1 MNGHQ
6 KPHGRGNAQYRVMG
20 TFLTLALVNVLYAA
34 APTPQPEGPLST
46 IEHALQLGNLRQ
58 SLPSDRRGIYLP
70 PSVHF
75 LARPPYLDLQDQL
88 AGADIALMGGARITW
103 TSAIDYTDG
112 HITILSES
120 TNTLGDRKSIAQPHG
135 FRTGDKVEIFATGS
149 APRGLTTRQ
158 ASTAKPVFY
167 FVRTDGSTGFY
178 LHKHE
183 TDAYAARQTLKPL
196 PPSTLDGNQLG
207 QLFFVP
213 QALQRR
219 RPAQDNP
226 GEGEPPW
233 EGILRRLK
241 RVLESDATSRVKLEA
256 KGVAML
262 SLALRAKNEG
272 EHAVAHRF
280 FDHYSRTNLYL
291 PNPPASIPE
300 VLLEQA
306 HMHVED
312 EDFREALEKYYDA
325 QKSLLAR
332 PTADERIWQ
341 WLNLQAKRGIADTF
355 FTDTDGYNED
365 VRQWAFKMG
374 GLEMKRTHSII
385 TDTTKIIF
393 ENVVQTSRPHALRS
407 GMRLHL
413 LPLGTT
419 PATVNI
425 KADQPLYV
433 KVVDDGR
440 DDKFI
445 LLDTETDTRNP
456 TILSGRLPTTP
467 NTGKLFFLP
476 YTAPASQ
483 LIQSIRPS
491 RYSGDQLGLHV
502 YPRLT
507 KLYAAARLYVQL
519 DLEVDDL
526 KRVFKGLNNTLFAG
540 PRGEDL
546 EKWRRKWRRWSN
558 PDEGKIDLKA
568 LAGDLPKLIMTPL
581 QLDNKVDEEAI
592 KERARLRQAAQPIV
606 EKGSWSVIFDH
617 MHNIFAKDS
626 VPASGIQIDLQRDVL
641 NKRLHGLQTG
651 DPVRFSGPLPTTAN
665 VRDLDNASV
674 MFVRAT
680 SLNQFSLHPSAS
692 EAVNGLNGVDFNGT
706 GSNRFITLVG
716 IPYEETTVGVALKNL
731 AIAAELEGEFGRAM
745 QYLTE
750 YQARNPD
757 SPVVPEALLR
767 QGFLYRLMGQ
777 PNLAIEKFY
786 ETMTDATRLRSRNL
800 LKYRRTTLMAQAQ
813 IADTYYADLRQYDE
827 AIKFYQQL
835 LNNAPTA
842 PDEELSLEN
851 TKYKLIRCLVR
862 RAMELELHATDPE
875 KRRENPLLVDERHQR
890 LTTLTQEATRFLVNH
905 PRSGFLSQVRYL
917 RATAFEQLGDEKNA
931 DKDYRTLI
939 ETPAS
944 EKSDENDQ
952 RNFWRTKAALDLAD
966 RMFARKRYA
975 DAVQVYPVLLPHNPT
990 LDAHIRIQQQI
1001 AFCHGYLDNLEEEIA
1016 AWTRI
1021 DTLWRN
1027 QEIRLEEAQDILA
1040 VLEQQA
1046 KGLNDFELETQIE
1059 RINKQ
1064 KEVIKSNRT
1073 ALTPRLELVAH
1084 MARARIQILSIHQRL
1099 LPQPVPAPSPAV
1111 ANTP

>member
-6 KPHGRGNAQYRVMG
+6 KPHGRGNAQNRATG
-20 TFLTLALVNVLYAA
+20 TFLALALVSALSAA
-34 APTPQPEGPLST
+34 IPPQPEGPLST
-46 IEHALQLGNLRQ
+46 IEHALQLGDLRQ

-88 AGADIALMGGARITW
+88 AGADIAFLGGARMTW
-103 TSAIDYTDG
+103 TSAIDYTNG
-112 HITILSES
+112 RITILSES
-120 TNTLGDRKSIAQPHG
+120 TNTLGDRHSIAKPHG

-158 ASTAKPVFY
+158 AHPAKPVFY
-167 FVRTDGSTGFY
+167 FVRTNGPNGFY

-183 TDAYAARQTLKPL
+183 TDAYAARQTLKPS
-196 PPSTLDGNQLG
+196 PPSTLGSDQPG

-213 QALQRR
+213 QALERR
-219 RPAQDNP
+219 RPPADNP

-262 SLALRAKNEG
+262 SLALRARNEG
-272 EHAVAHRF
+272 EHAVAHQF
-280 FDHYSRTNLYL
+280 FDHYARTNLYL
-291 PNPPASIPE
+291 PNPPVSLPE
-300 VLLEQA
+300 VLLAQA
-306 HMHVED
+306 QIHIEG
-312 EDFREALEKYYDA
+312 EDFRTAVEKYYDA

-332 PTADERIWQ
+332 PAADERMWQ

-355 FTDTDGYNED
+355 FVDTGGYNED

-374 GLEMKRTHSII
+374 GREMKRTHSTI
-385 TDTTKIIF
+385 TDATKIIF
-393 ENVVQTSRPHALRS
+393 ENVVQTSRPHSLRS

-419 PATVNI
+419 PTTVNI
-425 KADQPLYV
+425 KVDQPLYV
-433 KVVDDGR
+433 KVVDDGQG
-440 DDKFI
+440 DKFI
-445 LLDTETDTRNP
+445 LLDAESDTRDP
-456 TILSGRLPTTP
+456 TIVNGRLPTTP
-467 NTGKLFFLP
+467 DTGKLFFLP
-476 YTAPASQ
+476 STAPASQ
-483 LIQSIRPS
+483 LVQATRPS
-491 RYSGDQLGLHV
+491 RYTGDQLGLSV

-507 KLYAAARLYVQL
+507 KLYAAARLYAQL

-546 EKWRRKWRRWSN
+546 AKWRRKWRRWSN
-558 PDEGKIDLKA
+558 PGDGKIDLKA
-568 LAGDLPKLIMTPL
+568 LANDLPQLIKTPG
-581 QLDNKVDEEAI
+581 QLDDEATANAL
-592 KERARLRQAAQPIV
+592 KERARLRQASRPMV
-606 EKGSWSVIFDH
+606 EKGAWSIIFDH
-617 MHNIFAKDS
+617 MHNIFSKDS
-626 VPASGIQIDLQRDVL
+626 VPTSGIQIDLQRDVL
-641 NKRLHGLQTG
+641 TKRLHGLQTG
-651 DPVRFSGPLPTTAN
+651 EPVRFSGSLPTTAN

-680 SLNQFSLHPSAS
+680 SLNQFSLHPSAT
-692 EAVNGLNGVDFNGT
+692 EAVNGLNGIDFNGT
-706 GSNRFITLVG
+706 GPKQFVTLAG
-716 IPYEETTVGVALKNL
+716 IPYEETTVGVALKTL
-731 AIAAELEGEFGRAM
+731 AIAAEYEGEFGRAM

-835 LNNAPTA
+835 LNNNPVA

-862 RAMELELHATDPE
+862 RAMELKLHATDPA
-875 KRRENPLLVDERHQR
+875 KRRVNPLLVDERHQR
-890 LTTLTQEATRFLVNH
+890 LTALTQEATRFLVNH

-931 DKDYRTLI
+931 DKDFRTLI

-944 EKSDENDQ
+944 EKSDENNQ

-1001 AFCHGYLDNLEEEIA
+1001 AFCHGHLDNLEEEIA

-1021 DTLWRN
+1021 DTLWRG
-1027 QEIRLEEAQDILA
+1027 QETRLEEAQDILT

-1046 KGLNDFELETQIE
+1046 KDLKDVELETQIE

-1064 KEVIKSNRT
+1064 KEIIKSNRT

-1084 MARARIQILSIHQRL
+1084 MARARIQILSIRQRL
-1099 LPQPVPAPSPAV
+1099 LLQPVPAPLPAV

>member
-6 KPHGRGNAQYRVMG
+6 KPHGCGNAQHRATG
-20 TFLTLALVNVLYAA
+20 TFLALALISVLCAA
-34 APTPQPEGPLST
+34 TPPQPEGPLST

-88 AGADIALMGGARITW
+88 AGADIALMGGARMTW
-103 TSAIDYTDG
+103 ASAIDYTDG
-112 HITILSES
+112 NITILSER
-120 TNTLGDRKSIAQPHG
+120 TNNFGDKDSIAKPHG

-158 ASTAKPVFY
+158 EKSEKPVFY
-167 FVRTDGSTGFY
+167 FVRTNGPNGFY

-183 TDAYAARQTLKPL
+183 TDAYAARQTLKPS
-196 PPSTLDGNQLG
+196 PPSTLGSDQPG

-213 QALQRR
+213 QALERR
-219 RPAQDNP
+219 RPPADNP

-262 SLALRAKNEG
+262 SLALRARDEG

-280 FDHYSRTNLYL
+280 FDHYARTNLYL
-291 PNPPASIPE
+291 PNPPVSLPE
-300 VLLEQA
+300 VLLAQA
-306 HMHVED
+306 RMHVED
-312 EDFREALEKYYDA
+312 QDFREALEKYYDA

-332 PTADERIWQ
+332 PSADERIWQ

-355 FTDTDGYNED
+355 FADTEGYNED

-374 GLEMKRTHSII
+374 GLEMKRTHSTI

-393 ENVVQTSRPHALRS
+393 ENVIQTSRPHALRS
-407 GMRLHL
+407 GLRLHL

-419 PATVNI
+419 PDTVNI

-433 KVVDDGR
+433 KVVNDGQG
-440 DDKFI
+440 DKLI
-445 LLDTETDTRNP
+445 LLDAEADTRNP
-456 TILSGRLPTTP
+456 TIVSGRLPTTP

-476 YTAPASQ
+476 YSASASQ
-483 LIQSIRPS
+483 LVQTIKPS
-491 RYSGDQLGLHV
+491 SYTDDQLGLHV

-507 KLYAAARLYVQL
+507 KLYAAASLYAQL

-546 EKWRRKWRRWSN
+546 AKWRRKWRRWSN
-558 PDEGKIDLKA
+558 PGEGGKIDLKA
-568 LAGDLPKLIMTPL
+568 LADDLPQLIKTPL
-581 QLDNKVDEEAI
+581 QLDDKAAADTL
-592 KERARLRQAAQPIV
+592 KERARLRQATQPIV
-606 EKGSWSVIFDH
+606 EEGAWSVIFNH

-626 VPASGIQIDLQRDVL
+626 VPASGIQLDLQRDVL

-651 DPVRFSGPLPTTAN
+651 EPVRFSGPLPTTAN

-680 SLNQFSLHPSAS
+680 SLNQFSLHPSTS
-692 EAVNGLNGVDFNGT
+692 EAVNGLNGIDFNGT
-706 GSNRFITLVG
+706 GPKRFVTLVG

-731 AIAAELEGEFGRAM
+731 AIAAELEGEFGRAL

-767 QGFLYRLMGQ
+767 QGFIYRLMGQ

-835 LNNAPTA
+835 LNNNPSAPN
-842 PDEELSLEN
+842 EELSLEN

-862 RAMELELHATDPE
+862 RAMELKLHATDPS
-875 KRRENPLLVDERHQR
+875 KRRKNPLLVDERHQR

-905 PRSGFLSQVRYL
+905 PRSVFLSQVRYL

-931 DKDYRTLI
+931 DKDFRTLI

-944 EKSDENDQ
+944 EKSNENNQ

-1001 AFCHGYLDNLEEEIA
+1001 AFCHGHLDNLEEEIS

-1021 DTLWRN
+1021 DTLWRD
-1027 QEIRLEEAQDILA
+1027 QETRLEEAQDILT

-1046 KGLNDFELETQIE
+1046 KGLKDVELETQIE

-1064 KEVIKSNRT
+1064 KEIIKSNRT

-1084 MARARIQILSIHQRL
+1084 MARARKQILSIRQRL
-1099 LPQPVPAPSPAV
+1099 SPQPVPMPPPAV

>member
-1 MNGHQ
+1 MNEHK
-6 KPHGRGNAQYRVMG
+6 KPHGCGDDRDRATGL
-20 TFLTLALVNVLYAA
+20 FLTLVLASVLSAA
-34 APTPQPEGPLST
+34 TPLQPEGPLST
-46 IEHALQLGNLRQ
+46 IEHALKLGDLRQ
-58 SLPSDRRGIYLP
+58 SLPSDRRGMYLP
-70 PSVHF
+70 PSVAF
-75 LARPPYLDLQDQL
+75 LVRPPYLDLQDQL
-88 AGADIALMGGARITW
+88 AGADIALLGGARATW
-103 TSAIDYTDG
+103 TSAIDYTNG
-112 HITILSES
+112 HITTLSET
-120 TNTLGDRKSIAQPHG
+120 TNILGDKDSIPKPHG

-158 ASTAKPVFY
+158 TGPANPVFY
-167 FVRTDGSTGFY
+167 FVRTDGPTGFY
-178 LHKHE
+178 LHKLE
-183 TDAYAARQTLKPL
+183 IDAYAARQTLKPL
-196 PPSTLDGNQLG
+196 PPGTLSSSQPGR
-207 QLFFVP
+207 LFFVP
-213 QALQRR
+213 QALERR
-219 RPAQDNP
+219 RPPADDP

-241 RVLESDATSRVKLEA
+241 RILESDATSRVKLEA

-262 SLALRAKNEG
+262 SLALRARNEG
-272 EHAVAHRF
+272 KHAVAHKF
-280 FDHYSRTNLYL
+280 FDHYARTNLYL
-291 PNPPASIPE
+291 PNPPVSLPE
-300 VLLEQA
+300 VLIAQA
-306 HMHVED
+306 QMHVED
-312 EDFREALEKYYDA
+312 KDFRSALEKYYDA

-332 PTADERIWQ
+332 PASDERMWQ

-355 FTDTDGYNED
+355 FADTGGYNED

-374 GLEMKRTHSII
+374 GLEMERTHSTI
-385 TDTTKIIF
+385 TDTTKVIF
-393 ENVVQTSRPHALRS
+393 ENVVQTPRPHGLRS
-407 GMRLHL
+407 GVRLHL

-433 KVVDDGR
+433 KVIEDGR
-440 DDKFI
+440 KDKFI
-445 LLDTETDTRNP
+445 LLDAEADTRNP
-456 TILSGRLPTTP
+456 TIISGRLPTTP
-467 NTGKLFFLP
+467 DTGKLFFLP
-476 YTAPASQ
+476 YTAPASELVHATQ
-483 LIQSIRPS
+483 PG
-491 RYSGDQLGLHV
+491 RYTGDQLGLRV

-507 KLYAAARLYVQL
+507 KLFAAARLYAQL
-519 DLEVDDL
+519 DSEVDDL

-546 EKWRRKWRRWSN
+546 AKWRRKWRHWSN
-558 PDEGKIDLKA
+558 TSEGKVDLKA
-568 LAGDLPKLIMTPL
+568 LANDLPQLIKTPV
-581 QLDNKVDEEAI
+581 QLDDEAAADAL
-592 KERARLRQAAQPIV
+592 KERARLRRASQPV
-606 EKGSWSVIFDH
+606 MEEGAWSIIFDH

-626 VPASGIQIDLQRDVL
+626 VPASGIRIDLQRDVL

-674 MFVRAT
+674 MFVRAI

-692 EAVNGLNGVDFNGT
+692 EAVNKLNGIDFNGT
-706 GSNRFITLVG
+706 GPKQFVTLVG
-716 IPYEETTVGVALKNL
+716 IPYEETTVGAALKNL
-731 AIAAELEGEFGRAM
+731 AVAAEREGEFGRAM

-757 SPVVPEALLR
+757 SPMVPEALLR

-777 PNLAIEKFY
+777 PDLAIEKFY

-835 LNNAPTA
+835 LNNNPIA

-862 RAMELELHATDPE
+862 RAMELEIHATDPA

-890 LTTLTQEATRFLVNH
+890 LTVLTQEATRFLVNH
-905 PRSGFLSQVRYL
+905 SRSGFLSQVRYL
-917 RATAFEQLGDEKNA
+917 RATAYEQLGDEKNA
-931 DKDYRTLI
+931 DKDFRTLI

-944 EKSDENDQ
+944 KKSNENNQ
-952 RNFWRTKAALDLAD
+952 QNFWRTKAALDLAD
-966 RMFARKRYA
+966 RMFSRKRYA

-1001 AFCHGYLDNLEEEIA
+1001 AFCHGHLGNLEKEID

-1021 DTLWRN
+1021 DTLWSE
-1027 QEIRLEEAQDILA
+1027 QENRLEEAQDILA

-1046 KGLNDFELETQIE
+1046 KGLKDAELETQLG
-1059 RINKQ
+1059 RISKQ
-1064 KEVIKSNRT
+1064 RENINASHT

-1084 MARARIQILSIHQRL
+1084 MARARKQILTIRQRL
-1099 LPQPVPAPSPAV
+1099 SPQPVPTPPPAV
-1111 ANTP
+1111 VNAP

>member
-6 KPHGRGNAQYRVMG
+6 KPHGRGNAQNRATG
-20 TFLTLALVNVLYAA
+20 TFLALALVSALSAA
-34 APTPQPEGPLST
+34 IPPQPEGPLST
-46 IEHALQLGNLRQ
+46 IEHALQLGDLRQ

-75 LARPPYLDLQDQL
+75 LARPPYLDFQDQL
-88 AGADIALMGGARITW
+88 AGADIALMGGARMTW

-112 HITILSES
+112 HITILSER
-120 TNTLGDRKSIAQPHG
+120 TNNFGDRDSIAKPHG

-158 ASTAKPVFY
+158 AHPAKPVFY
-167 FVRTDGSTGFY
+167 FVRTNGPNGFY

-183 TDAYAARQTLKPL
+183 TDAYAARQTLKPS
-196 PPSTLDGNQLG
+196 PPSTLGSDQPG

-213 QALQRR
+213 QALERR
-219 RPAQDNP
+219 RPLADNP

-262 SLALRAKNEG
+262 SLALRARNEG
-272 EHAVAHRF
+272 EHAVAHQF
-280 FDHYSRTNLYL
+280 FDHYARTNLYL
-291 PNPPASIPE
+291 PNPPVSLPE
-300 VLLEQA
+300 VLLAQA
-306 HMHVED
+306 HMHIED
-312 EDFREALEKYYDA
+312 EDFREALEKYYDT

-355 FTDTDGYNED
+355 FADTDGYNED

-374 GLEMKRTHSII
+374 GREMKRTHSTI
-385 TDTTKIIF
+385 TDATKIIF
-393 ENVVQTSRPHALRS
+393 ENVVQTSRPHSLRS

-425 KADQPLYV
+425 KVDQPLYV
-433 KVVDDGR
+433 KVVDDGQG
-440 DDKFI
+440 DKFI
-445 LLDTETDTRNP
+445 LLDAESDTRDP
-456 TILSGRLPTTP
+456 TIVNGRLPTTP
-467 NTGKLFFLP
+467 NTGRLFFLP
-476 YTAPASQ
+476 YTAPAGQ
-483 LIQSIRPS
+483 LLQATQPS
-491 RYSGDQLGLHV
+491 RYTGDQLGLSV
-502 YPRLT
+502 YPRLI
-507 KLYAAARLYVQL
+507 KLYAAARLYAQL

-546 EKWRRKWRRWSN
+546 AKWRRKWRQWSN
-558 PDEGKIDLKA
+558 PGDGKIDLKA
-568 LAGDLPKLIMTPL
+568 LANDLPQLIKTPV
-581 QLDNKVDEEAI
+581 QLDDVAI
-592 KERARLRQAAQPIV
+592 ANALKERARLRQASQPMA
-606 EKGSWSVIFDH
+606 EKGAWSIIFDH

-626 VPASGIQIDLQRDVL
+626 VPTSGIRIDLQRDVL
-641 NKRLHGLQTG
+641 TKRLHGLQTG
-651 DPVRFSGPLPTTAN
+651 EPVRFSGSLPSTAN

-680 SLNQFSLHPSAS
+680 SLNQFSLHPSAT
-692 EAVNGLNGVDFNGT
+692 EAVNGLNGIDFNGT
-706 GSNRFITLVG
+706 GPKQFVTLVG

-731 AIAAELEGEFGRAM
+731 AIAAELEGEFGRAA

-757 SPVVPEALLR
+757 SPVIPEALLR

-835 LNNAPTA
+835 LNNNPIA

-862 RAMELELHATDPE
+862 RAMELELQATDPE
-875 KRRENPLLVDERHQR
+875 KRRENPLLVDKRHQR
-890 LTTLTQEATRFLVNH
+890 LTTLAQEATRFLVNH
-905 PRSGFLSQVRYL
+905 PRSAFLSQVRYL

-931 DKDYRTLI
+931 DKDFRTLI

-944 EKSDENDQ
+944 EKPDENNQ
-952 RNFWRTKAALDLAD
+952 RDFWRTKAALDLAD
-966 RMFARKRYA
+966 RMFVRKRYA
-975 DAVQVYPVLLPHNPT
+975 DAVLVYPVLLPHNPT

-1001 AFCHGYLDNLEEEIA
+1001 AFCHGHLDNLEEEIA

-1027 QEIRLEEAQDILA
+1027 QETRLEEAQDILT
-1040 VLEQQA
+1040 VLKQQA
-1046 KGLNDFELETQIE
+1046 NSLKDVELETQIE

-1064 KEVIKSNRT
+1064 EEIIKSIRAT
-1073 ALTPRLELVAH
+1073 LAPRLELITH
-1084 MARARIQILSIHQRL
+1084 MARARKQVLTIRQQFS
-1099 LPQPVPAPSPAV
+1099 PQPVPNPPTAMANAP
-1111 ANTP
+1111 